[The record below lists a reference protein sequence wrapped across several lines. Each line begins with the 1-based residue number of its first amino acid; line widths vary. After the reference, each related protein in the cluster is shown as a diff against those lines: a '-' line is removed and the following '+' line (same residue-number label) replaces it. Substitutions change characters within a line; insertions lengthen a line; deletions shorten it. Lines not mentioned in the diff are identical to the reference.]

1 MFALIRYHFLDYT
14 KSYKYVPPIAMYFMS
29 LLFVYAYKPTPIV
42 PTYLETAIA
51 LYLLSAWITVTIFH
65 TEDPVQEQ
73 ITISHTNN
81 ISALYVGKYITALL
95 ICTVLSFISVIYPI
109 ILQMFN
115 EKMTVSLFLVGFLA
129 HMSFSILGI
138 SIASLFTRNMIPK
151 ASTAWLSLTFIL
163 LITIASIRF
172 KKELLWF
179 LPPVESFLMLGQYKY
194 NILTH
199 TLWLTVGYRIFI
211 FIIYLISFYRSQ
223 KTFLITY

>member
-14 KSYKYVPPIAMYFMS
+14 KSYKYIPPIAMYCIS
-29 LLFVYAYKPTPIV
+29 LLFVYTYKPTPIV
-42 PTYLETAIA
+42 PTYLETALA

-115 EKMTVSLFLVGFLA
+115 EKMTASLFLVGFLA
-129 HMSFSILGI
+129 HMSLSILGI
-138 SIASLFTRNMIPK
+138 SIATLFTRNIIQK
-151 ASTAWLSLTFIL
+151 ASTACLSLTFIL
-163 LITIASIRF
+163 LMTIASIRL

-179 LPPVESFLMLGQYKY
+179 LPPVESFIMLGQYKY

-199 TLWLTVGYRIFI
+199 TLWLTAWTIVY
-211 FIIYLISFYRSQ
+211 SFLLL
-223 KTFLITY
+223 TLFLFLIRRKRF

>member
-14 KSYKYVPPIAMYFMS
+14 KSYKYIPPIAMYCIS
-29 LLFVYAYKPTPIV
+29 LLFVYTYKPIPIV
-42 PTYLETAIA
+42 PTYLETALA
-51 LYLLSAWITVTIFH
+51 LYLLSAWITITIFH

-95 ICTVLSFISVIYPI
+95 ICTVLSFISIIYPI

-115 EKMTVSLFLVGFLA
+115 EKMTASLFLVGFLA
-129 HMSFSILGI
+129 HMSFSILGT
-138 SIASLFTRNMIPK
+138 SIATLFTRNIIQK

-163 LITIASIRF
+163 LMTIASIRL
-172 KKELLWF
+172 KKEVLWF

-199 TLWLTVGYRIFI
+199 TLWLTAWAIVYSFLLLTL
-211 FIIYLISFYRSQ
+211 FLCLIRKKRF
-223 KTFLITY
+223 

>member
-14 KSYKYVPPIAMYFMS
+14 KSYKYIPPIAMYCIS
-29 LLFVYAYKPTPIV
+29 LLFVYTYKPTPIV
-42 PTYLETAIA
+42 PIYLETTLA
-51 LYLLSAWITVTIFH
+51 LYLLSAWITITIFH

-95 ICTVLSFISVIYPI
+95 ICTVLSFISIIYPI

-115 EKMTVSLFLVGFLA
+115 EKMTASLFLVGFLA

-138 SIASLFTRNMIPK
+138 SIATLFTRNIIQK

-163 LITIASIRF
+163 LMTIASIHF
-172 KKELLWF
+172 KTELLWV
-179 LPPVESFLMLGQYKY
+179 LPPIESFLMLGQYKY

-199 TLWLTVGYRIFI
+199 TLWLTAWAIVY
-211 FIIYLISFYRSQ
+211 SFLLL
-223 KTFLITY
+223 TLFLFLIRKKRF

>member
-14 KSYKYVPPIAMYFMS
+14 KSYKYIPPIAMYCIS
-29 LLFVYAYKPTPIV
+29 LLFVYTYKPTPIV
-42 PTYLETAIA
+42 PTYLETALS

-109 ILQMFN
+109 ILLIFN
-115 EKMTVSLFLVGFLA
+115 EKMTASLFLVGFLA

-138 SIASLFTRNMIPK
+138 SIATLFTRNIIQK

-163 LITIASIRF
+163 LMTIASIRL
-172 KKELLWF
+172 KKEVLWF
-179 LPPVESFLMLGQYKY
+179 LPPVGSFLTLGQYKY

-199 TLWLTVGYRIFI
+199 TLWLTAWAIVY
-211 FIIYLISFYRSQ
+211 SFLLL
-223 KTFLITY
+223 TLFLFLIRKKRF

>member
-14 KSYKYVPPIAMYFMS
+14 KSYKYIPPIAMYFIS
-29 LLFVYAYKPTPIV
+29 LLFVYTYKPTPIV
-42 PTYLETAIA
+42 PTYLETALA

-115 EKMTVSLFLVGFLA
+115 EKMTVSLFLIGFLS
-129 HMSFSILGI
+129 HISFSILGI
-138 SIASLFTRNMIPK
+138 SIATLFTRNIIQK
-151 ASTAWLSLTFIL
+151 AGTAWLSLTFIL
-163 LITIASIRF
+163 LITIASI
-172 KKELLWF
+172 
-179 LPPVESFLMLGQYKY
+179 
-194 NILTH
+194 
-199 TLWLTVGYRIFI
+199 
-211 FIIYLISFYRSQ
+211 
-223 KTFLITY
+223 

>member
-14 KSYKYVPPIAMYFMS
+14 KSYKYIPPIAMYCIS
-29 LLFVYAYKPTPIV
+29 LLFVYTYKPTPIV
-42 PTYLETAIA
+42 PTYLETALA
-51 LYLLSAWITVTIFH
+51 LYLLSAWITITIFH

-95 ICTVLSFISVIYPI
+95 ICTVLSFISIIYPI

-115 EKMTVSLFLVGFLA
+115 EKMTASLFLVGFLA

-138 SIASLFTRNMIPK
+138 SIATLFTRNIIQK

-163 LITIASIRF
+163 LMTIASIHF
-172 KKELLWF
+172 KTELLWV
-179 LPPVESFLMLGQYKY
+179 LPPIESFLMLGQYKY

-199 TLWLTVGYRIFI
+199 TLWLTAWAIVY
-211 FIIYLISFYRSQ
+211 SFLLL
-223 KTFLITY
+223 TLFLFLIRKKRF

>member
-14 KSYKYVPPIAMYFMS
+14 KSYKYIPPIAMYCIS
-29 LLFVYAYKPTPIV
+29 LLFVYTYKPTPIV
-42 PTYLETAIA
+42 PTYLETALA

-81 ISALYVGKYITALL
+81 ISALYVGKYVTALL

-115 EKMTVSLFLVGFLA
+115 EKMTASLFLVGFLA
-129 HMSFSILGI
+129 HMSLSILGI
-138 SIASLFTRNMIPK
+138 SIATLFTRNIIQK

-163 LITIASIRF
+163 LMAIASIRL

-179 LPPVESFLMLGQYKY
+179 LPPVKSFIMLGQYKY

-199 TLWLTVGYRIFI
+199 TLWLTAWAIVY
-211 FIIYLISFYRSQ
+211 SFLLL
-223 KTFLITY
+223 TLFLFLVRRKRF

>member
-14 KSYKYVPPIAMYFMS
+14 KSYKYIPPIAMYCIS
-29 LLFVYAYKPTPIV
+29 LLFVYTYKPTPIV
-42 PTYLETAIA
+42 PTYLETALA

-95 ICTVLSFISVIYPI
+95 ICTILSFISVIYPI

-115 EKMTVSLFLVGFLA
+115 EKMTASLFLVGFLA
-129 HMSFSILGI
+129 HMSLSILGI
-138 SIASLFTRNMIPK
+138 SIATLFTRNIIQK
-151 ASTAWLSLTFIL
+151 ASTAWLSLTLIL
-163 LITIASIRF
+163 LMTIASIRL

-179 LPPVESFLMLGQYKY
+179 LPPVESFIMLGQYKY

-199 TLWLTVGYRIFI
+199 TLWLTAWAILY
-211 FIIYLISFYRSQ
+211 SFLLL
-223 KTFLITY
+223 TLFLFLVRRKRF

>member
-1 MFALIRYHFLDYT
+1 MFALICYHFLDYT
-14 KSYKYVPPIAMYFMS
+14 KSYKYIPPIAMYCIS
-29 LLFVYAYKPTPIV
+29 LFFVYTYKPTPIV
-42 PTYLETAIA
+42 PTYLETALA

-65 TEDPVQEQ
+65 TEDLVQEQ

-81 ISALYVGKYITALL
+81 ISALYVGKYVTALL

-115 EKMTVSLFLVGFLA
+115 EKMTASLFLVGFLA
-129 HMSFSILGI
+129 HMSLSILGI
-138 SIASLFTRNMIPK
+138 SIATLFTRNIIQK

-163 LITIASIRF
+163 LMTIASIRL

-179 LPPVESFLMLGQYKY
+179 LPPVESFIMLGQYKY

-199 TLWLTVGYRIFI
+199 TLWLTAWAIVY
-211 FIIYLISFYRSQ
+211 SFLLL
-223 KTFLITY
+223 TLFLFLVRRKRF

>member
-14 KSYKYVPPIAMYFMS
+14 KSYKYVPPIAMYFVS
-29 LLFVYAYKPTPIV
+29 LLFVYTYKPTPIV
-42 PTYLETAIA
+42 PTYLETALA

-95 ICTVLSFISVIYPI
+95 IGTVLSFISVIYPI
-109 ILQMFN
+109 LLQMFS
-115 EKMTVSLFLVGFLA
+115 EKMTASLFLVGFLA
-129 HMSFSILGI
+129 HISLSILGV
-138 SIASLFTRNMIPK
+138 SIATLFTRNIIQK
-151 ASTAWLSLTFIL
+151 TSTAWLSLTFIL
-163 LITIASIRF
+163 LITIASVRL

-179 LPPVESFLMLGQYKY
+179 FPPIESFLMLGQYKY

-199 TLWLTVGYRIFI
+199 TLWLTAWAIVY
-211 FIIYLISFYRSQ
+211 SFLLL
-223 KTFLITY
+223 TLFLFLVRRKRF

>member
-1 MFALIRYHFLDYT
+1 MRINRLYCTDIFRNSSRALFIICTDY
-14 KSYKYVPPIAMYFMS
+14 SHN
-29 LLFVYAYKPTPIV
+29 
-42 PTYLETAIA
+42 
-51 LYLLSAWITVTIFH
+51 FH

-115 EKMTVSLFLVGFLA
+115 EKMTVSLFLVGFS

-138 SIASLFTRNMIPK
+138 SIATLFTRNTIQK
-151 ASTAWLSLTFIL
+151 AGTAWLSLTFIL

-172 KKELLWF
+172 KKGLLWF
-179 LPPVESFLMLGQYKY
+179 YHLSKAF
-194 NILTH
+194 
-199 TLWLTVGYRIFI
+199 
-211 FIIYLISFYRSQ
+211 
-223 KTFLITY
+223 

>member
-14 KSYKYVPPIAMYFMS
+14 KSYKYIPPIAMYVIN
-29 LLFVYAYKPTPIV
+29 LLFVYTYKPNPIV
-42 PTYLETAIA
+42 STYLETALA

-65 TEDPVQEQ
+65 TEDPIQEQ

-81 ISALYVGKYITALL
+81 ISTLYVGKYITALL

-115 EKMTVSLFLVGFLA
+115 ETMTASLFLVGFLA
-129 HMSFSILGI
+129 HISLSILGI
-138 SIASLFTRNMIPK
+138 SIGTLFTRNIIHK

-172 KKELLWF
+172 KKEILWF

-194 NILTH
+194 NIFTH
-199 TLWLTVGYRIFI
+199 TLWLTAWSIVYSFI
-211 FIIYLISFYRSQ
+211 LL
-223 KTFLITY
+223 TLFLFLVRRKRF

>member
-1 MFALIRYHFLDYT
+1 
-14 KSYKYVPPIAMYFMS
+14 
-29 LLFVYAYKPTPIV
+29 
-42 PTYLETAIA
+42 
-51 LYLLSAWITVTIFH
+51 
-65 TEDPVQEQ
+65 
-73 ITISHTNN
+73 
-81 ISALYVGKYITALL
+81 
-95 ICTVLSFISVIYPI
+95 
-109 ILQMFN
+109 MFN

-138 SIASLFTRNMIPK
+138 SIATLFTRNIIQK

-179 LPPVESFLMLGQYKY
+179 LPPVESFLMLGQFKY

-199 TLWLTVGYRIFI
+199 AMAHSLGYRIFI
-211 FIIYLISFYRSQ
+211 FITYFISFYRAQ

>member
-14 KSYKYVPPIAMYFMS
+14 KSYKYIPPIAMYCIS
-29 LLFVYAYKPTPIV
+29 LLFVYTYKPTPIV
-42 PTYLETAIA
+42 PTYLETALA

-115 EKMTVSLFLVGFLA
+115 EKMTASLFLVGFLA
-129 HMSFSILGI
+129 HMSLSILGI
-138 SIASLFTRNMIPK
+138 SIATLFTRNIIQK

-163 LITIASIRF
+163 LMTIASIRL
-172 KKELLWF
+172 KK
-179 LPPVESFLMLGQYKY
+179 SYYG
-194 NILTH
+194 
-199 TLWLTVGYRIFI
+199 
-211 FIIYLISFYRSQ
+211 FYHLS
-223 KTFLITY
+223 KAL